1 MKKGLNLSSRSQKE
15 IIKMKKIL
23 IADDTKNIRNL
34 LVLGMKNKGYDV
46 EEAIDGEEALRKI
59 NHNKYDLIFLDIKMP
74 KISGTKILKEMRN
87 KDDHTDVV
95 IMTAY
100 GTVKNAIECTKLGT
114 VAYIQKPFTFE
125 RLENTLKNMETA
137 KINSYYSNE
146 EFTKIKDMFSINPI
160 DPEIYRKLGD
170 FIGGKKGEIYKE
182 FFHKV
187 AEKLDNLTNQKLE
200 D

>member
-1 MKKGLNLSSRSQKE
+1 
-15 IIKMKKIL
+15 MKKIL

-34 LVLGMKNKGYDV
+34 LVLGMKSKGYDV
-46 EEAIDGEEALRKI
+46 EEAVDGEEALKKI
-59 NHNKYDLIFLDIKMP
+59 NYNKYDLIFLDIKMP
-74 KISGTKILKEMRN
+74 KVSGTKILKEMRN
-87 KDDHTDVV
+87 KNDHTDVV

-137 KINSYYSNE
+137 KNNSYYSNE
-146 EFTKIKDMFSINPI
+146 DFTKIKELFSKNPI
-160 DPEIYRKLGD
+160 ESDVYKKLGD
-170 FIGGKKGEIYKE
+170 FIGEKKGKRYKD
-182 FFHKV
+182 FFYDV
-187 AEKLDNLTNQKLE
+187 ANKLQSLKNQNME

>member
-1 MKKGLNLSSRSQKE
+1 
-15 IIKMKKIL
+15 MKKIL